1 MTRPAPR
8 RRRTQAGF
16 TLIEVLITIFVAA
29 IGLLAVAG
37 LQAISKKFNYDAV
50 QRTSAST
57 LAQSMIESLRSNPG
71 FLDAYLTSDATT
83 ATAAVDCAAPD
94 AQCTPLEIAAYDV
107 YRWGQ
112 ALLGAEAQ
120 IDGEDAGGLVDAT
133 GCIQAGD
140 VAGLYLV
147 VVAWRGITGLAD
159 PGTDDPADDPRRNA
173 CGLGL
178 GRYDDPQHSGS
189 DERLRRVIVLEA
201 FVADPNAP

>member
-1 MTRPAPR
+1 MSGSVASPR
-8 RRRTQAGF
+8 RARGF
-16 TLIEVLITIFVAA
+16 TLIEVLITIFVAG

-57 LAQSMIESLRSNPG
+57 LAQSMIESLRGNPG
-71 FLDAYLTSDATT
+71 FLDAYLTNDAT
-83 ATAAVDCAAPD
+83 AVSAPVDCGANG
-94 AQCTPLEIAAYDV
+94 AQCTPLELAAYDV
-107 YRWGQ
+107 HRWGQ
-112 ALLGAEAQ
+112 ALLGAEAKV
-120 IDGEDAGGLVDAT
+120 DGADAGGLVDAT
-133 GCIQAGD
+133 GCIQRGD

-159 PGTDDPADDPRRNA
+159 PGADDPADDPRRNG
-173 CGLGL
+173 CGLNL
-178 GRYDDPQHSGS
+178 SRYDDPQHTGN

>member
-1 MTRPAPR
+1 MSAR
-8 RRRTQAGF
+8 RRPHEGGF
-16 TLIEVLITIFVAA
+16 TLIEVLITIVVAG

-50 QRTSAST
+50 QRTSASA

-71 FLDAYLTSDATT
+71 FLDAYLTNDATT
-83 ATAAVDCAAPD
+83 VQASADCAAAN
-94 AQCTPLEIAAYDV
+94 AQCTPLELASYDV
-107 YRWGQ
+107 HRWGQ
-112 ALLGAEAQ
+112 ALLGAEAKT
-120 IDGEDAGGLVDAT
+120 DGQDAGGLVDPT
-133 GCIQAGD
+133 GCIQRGS

-159 PGTDDPADDPRRNA
+159 PASDDPADDPRRNA
-173 CGLGL
+173 CGKGL
-178 GRYDDPQHSGS
+178 ARYDDPQYSGN